1 MEVITEF
8 FTSGDFWTTIIKV
21 LVTVLLTTGLGYL
34 GTLLGRVIARN
45 KESKIYKYAKICV
58 AAAEQKYPNE
68 GKKMGPEK
76 MAYVMDQLAI
86 KFPKIKENTYFYNIA
101 EAAVLELNKDL
112 QREAAIKEFEEKY
125 GEKPI
130 AAIEEEETTTSID
143 DVEEETIEANNIPL
157 IEENVI
163 DLTEGLEDSINDST
177 IMEEETAKVE
187 DVNKEHIDSNSS
199 TTSNSTR
206 KKKLSSF

>member
-1 MEVITEF
+1 
-8 FTSGDFWTTIIKV
+8 
-21 LVTVLLTTGLGYL
+21 
-34 GTLLGRVIARN
+34 
-45 KESKIYKYAKICV
+45 
-58 AAAEQKYPNE
+58 
-68 GKKMGPEK
+68 MGPEK

-101 EAAVLELNKDL
+101 EAAVLELNKDV

-130 AAIEEEETTTSID
+130 AALEEEETSID
-143 DVEEETIEANNIPL
+143 DVEKETIETDTIPL

-163 DLTEGLEDSINDST
+163 DLTENLEDSIDDST
-177 IMEEETAKVE
+177 IMEEETTKVE
-187 DVNKEHIDSNSS
+187 DVKKEHVNSNSS

>member
-8 FTSGDFWTTIIKV
+8 FTSGDFWATVIKV
-21 LVTVLLTTGLGYL
+21 LVTALLTTGLGCL
-34 GTLLGRVIARN
+34 GTLLGRVIAKN
-45 KESKIYKYAKICV
+45 KESKIYKYAKVCV

-101 EAAVLELNKDL
+101 EAAVLELNKDV

-130 AAIEEEETTTSID
+130 AALEEETSID
-143 DVEEETIEANNIPL
+143 DDVEKETIEDDDIPL

-163 DLTEGLEDSINDST
+163 DLTEDLENSIDDST
-177 IMEEETAKVE
+177 IMEEETTKVE
-187 DVNKEHIDSNSS
+187 DVKKEHVNSNFS